1 MTDTIDRFGVLLG
14 ELARIWRTRLDQRLK
29 PLRLSQARWLVLLH
43 LSRGGDGMVQ
53 KELANRIGIEGPTLV
68 SLLDGMMADG
78 WIVRRE
84 STEDRRSKTVHLTDK
99 AHEVLPRINAAA
111 AQLRHELLAG
121 IPEQELIR
129 CMGILR
135 QIKDRAE
142 SVSQAGDT
150 TGDTTGDTAGAAVGT

>member
-14 ELARIWRTRLDQRLK
+14 ELARLWRTRLDQRLK

-53 KELANRIGIEGPTLV
+53 RELADRIGIEGPTLV

-111 AQLRHELLAG
+111 SQLRRELLAG
-121 IPEQELIR
+121 IPEQELMR
-129 CMGILR
+129 CMDVLR

-142 SVSQAGDT
+142 SVSQPE
-150 TGDTTGDTAGAAVGT
+150 AAVGT

>member
-1 MTDTIDRFGVLLG
+1 MIDTIDRFGVLLG
-14 ELARIWRTRLDQRLK
+14 ELARLWRNRLDQRLK

-53 KELANRIGIEGPTLV
+53 KDLADRIGIEGPTLV
-68 SLLDGMMADG
+68 SLLDAMTADG

-99 AHEVLPRINAAA
+99 AREVLPRINAAA
-111 AQLRHELLAG
+111 SQLRHELLAG

-135 QIKDRAE
+135 QIKERAE
-142 SVSQAGDT
+142 SVSQAEDR
-150 TGDTTGDTAGAAVGT
+150 AGAAAGTG

>member
-14 ELARIWRTRLDQRLK
+14 ELARLWRTRLDQRLK

-53 KELANRIGIEGPTLV
+53 KELADRIGIEGPTLV

-99 AHEVLPRINAAA
+99 AREVLPRINAAA
-111 AQLRHELLAG
+111 SQLRRELLAG
-121 IPEQELIR
+121 IPERELIR

-142 SVSQAGDT
+142 SVSQV
-150 TGDTTGDTAGAAVGT
+150 GDTTGDTAGAAIGT